1 MSLMTSPDLR
11 GGGRLGRAGYA
22 TTMSR
27 AAAPRSFGRIGAAL
41 DVARTLL
48 VLTFVGSGIV
58 ALRFLLVLARGAI
71 GH

>member
-1 MSLMTSPDLR
+1 MTSPDLH
-11 GGGRLGRAGYA
+11 GDGRLERYA
-22 TTMSR
+22 TTKSR